1 MNDFVNNS
9 ITFSKSNKL
18 LKLLKNQNIEIFFDN
33 KMKKG
38 VDLDKVVDY
47 LRSNLLRGVISSNFE
62 GDYFLN
68 KLKNDF

>member
-1 MNDFVNNS
+1 
-9 ITFSKSNKL
+9 
-18 LKLLKNQNIEIFFDN
+18 
-33 KMKKG
+33 MKKG